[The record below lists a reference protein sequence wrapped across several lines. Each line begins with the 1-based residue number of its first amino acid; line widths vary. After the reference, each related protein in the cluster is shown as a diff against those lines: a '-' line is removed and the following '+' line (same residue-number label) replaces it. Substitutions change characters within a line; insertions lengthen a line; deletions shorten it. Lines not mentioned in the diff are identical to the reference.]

1 VSLTEHAPLNVT
13 AGWESILA
21 GRGRLRLETVELPE
35 YLPKQRWF
43 AGKSRGIKSIRVAD
57 WISLNVPLNTPSDAS
72 QSALALVEVEFGTG
86 PPDLYFLPMA
96 MSFGGAEKELQRMAP
111 NAIIAPVLSQ
121 RRAGWLYDGA
131 FDDQTC
137 ALLFSL
143 IENASRINARHGY
156 LRGIRGKAFLDLMA
170 PAEATLQV
178 RRSSAEQSN
187 TSILF
192 GDRFILKLFRRL
204 EAGLNPD
211 AEIGQYLT
219 EKTNFDRIPPFAGS
233 IEVDRLAAIDGKLA
247 SLAMLQGLVANEGD
261 GWKWT
266 LNELDRYYESCAPLP
281 FPENFGAEL
290 LQSPLELSD
299 NPPTQV
305 ARDHLGVY
313 LEAGATLGRRTAEL
327 HLALAAPTDDPAF
340 APEAL
345 TDADLQAQ
353 LAGIRQH
360 ASSVLDAL
368 KERLS
373 HLQDEVVEVAA
384 AVLTRRRQILDHFGS
399 QNGDFQRTQRI
410 RIHGDY
416 HLGQVL
422 RVKTDFVILDFE
434 GEPARPLAV
443 RRSKQ
448 CPLKDVAGMLRSFGY
463 AAYAGLMNYTA
474 RHPED
479 ATRLEPWAQLWERSA
494 AAEFLRAY
502 REAAQ
507 GADFLPPRDV
517 DFRKLLNVFLLDK
530 ALYEVLYELNSR
542 PAWVR
547 IPLMGIMSLV
557 P

>member
-1 VSLTEHAPLNVT
+1 VDLTEHAPLNVT
-13 AGWESILA
+13 TGWESILE
-21 GRGRLRLETVELPE
+21 GLGRLRLETVELPE

-43 AGKSRGIKSIRVAD
+43 AGKSRGIKSIRIAD
-57 WISLNVPLNTPSDAS
+57 WFALNVPLNTPSDAS
-72 QSALALVEVEFGTG
+72 QSALALVEVEFDTG
-86 PPDLYFLPMA
+86 PPDLYFLPLA
-96 MSFGGAEKELQRMAP
+96 MSFGDAENELQRTAP
-111 NAIIAPVLSQ
+111 KAIIAPVRSQ
-121 RRAGWLYDGA
+121 RGAGLLYDGA

-143 IENASRINARHGY
+143 IENASGINARHGC

-170 PAEATLQV
+170 PAETTLQV

-192 GDRFILKLFRRL
+192 GDRFILKLFRRQ
-204 EAGLNPD
+204 EPGLNPD

-233 IEVDRLAAIDGKLA
+233 IEVDGLAAIDGKLA

-266 LNELDRYYESCAPLP
+266 LEELDRYYETCAPLP
-281 FPENFGAEL
+281 FPENLSGEL
-290 LQSPLELSD
+290 QGPLELSD
-299 NPPTQV
+299 NLPTQV
-305 ARDHLGVY
+305 ARDHLGLY

-345 TDADLQAQ
+345 TDVDLQAQ

-360 ASSVLDAL
+360 ASSVLDLL

-373 HLQDEVVEVAA
+373 HLPDEVVEVAA
-384 AVLTRRRQILDHFGS
+384 SVLSRRRQILDHFGS
-399 QNGDFQRTQRI
+399 LNGDFQRTQRI

-422 RVKTDFVILDFE
+422 RAKSDFVILDFE

-474 RHPED
+474 RHPGD
-479 ATRLEPWAQLWERSA
+479 VTRLEPWAQLWERSA
-494 AAEFLRAY
+494 AAEFLHAY

-542 PAWVR
+542 PAWVG
-547 IPLMGIMSLV
+547 IPLRGIMSLV